1 MDTIISD
8 LADKVASIGN
18 EGLTRTPIPNVGLY
32 KVSQCVE
39 LLPELY
45 KPVVSLILQGEKQ
58 LSIAYDVLS
67 YSAGHTF
74 TTVLDLPVL
83 ANITRASAKLPYLAI
98 RLDIDLEI
106 VSDLAGRMP
115 DSGDMAH
122 RRGFGVDPADRDLL
136 DAWRRMLRLIDT
148 PDDVPI
154 MAPLLER
161 EILYRLLR
169 GPQGAILRQLAAA
182 DTKIPQIR
190 KALAFIKENYDSP
203 LMVEDIA
210 THVGMSYSAFHRRFK
225 AATGVAP
232 LQYQKNMRLCEARRL
247 LITEPL
253 NVSSVAFMVGYQSV
267 SQFSREYKRL
277 FGMPP
282 TRQSRCG

>member
-1 MDTIISD
+1 MDTIISH
-8 LADKVASIGN
+8 LADKVASMGQ

-39 LLPELY
+39 LLPEVY

-58 LSIAYDVLS
+58 LSIADEVLN
-67 YSAGHTF
+67 YGAGHTF
-74 TTVLDLPVL
+74 TTVVDLPVL
-83 ANITRASAKLPYLAI
+83 ARITQASARLPYLAI
-98 RLDIDLEI
+98 RLDIDLGT
-106 VSDLAGRMP
+106 VSDLAARMP
-115 DSGDMAH
+115 DSANVAAH
-122 RRGFGVDPADRDLL
+122 RGFGIDAADCDLL

-148 PDDVPI
+148 TGDVDI

-161 EILYRLLR
+161 EIVYRLLR
-169 GPQGAILRQLAAA
+169 GSQGAILRQLAAA

-190 KALAFIKENYDSP
+190 KALGFIKENYNSA

-210 THVGMSYSAFHRRFK
+210 AFVGMSYSAFHRRFK

-232 LQYQKNMRLCEARRL
+232 LQYQKNIRLCEARRL
-247 LITEPL
+247 LITEPVT
-253 NVSSVAFMVGYQSV
+253 VSSAAFLVGYQSA

-282 TRQSRCG
+282 MRQTRIG